1 MYINFVII
9 NIKKMEKFEQLVAL
23 LEQTRAEAEK
33 FFNKGNASAGTRV
46 RVAMQD
52 IKRIAQELRVEI
64 QETKKK

>member
-1 MYINFVII
+1 
-9 NIKKMEKFEQLVAL
+9 MEKFEQLVAL